1 MKFISIA
8 RLLLSLLP
16 VLIEAIKAAE
26 EAIPGEGKGEAKLA
40 LIRTILE
47 LAYTSTNDVA
57 DKFDD
62 VANKFDDV
70 WPMIQKTIGSIVAT
84 FNKLGVFKK

>member
-8 RLLLSLLP
+8 RLILSLLP

-40 LIRTILE
+40 LIRTVLE
-47 LAYTSTNDVA
+47 VAYTSATDVS
-57 DKFDD
+57 D
-62 VANKFDDV
+62 KFDDV
-70 WPMIQKTIGSIVAT
+70 WPVMQKTIGSIVAT